1 MPICS
6 LPNWTCRRSLYNQP
20 IPIQSWFRYSCE
32 MRVHWVWCYVNLPVG
47 ANILMLERNLTISAC
62 VGWTGAAGGFLYGE
76 ICWVSL
82 GPRYDNELLFVI
94 DGIKTKLITLSRLS
108 RHPVCRGG
116 AWQGDCG
123 GEIIHNRHQLQLQ
136 LLPARL
142 RCVGGWWGLAVATV
156 SSPFPIVLVDFTT
169 QCWQSVMTSGFW
181 QRSHKTEIFGV
192 EYPWRTVICLV

>member
-1 MPICS
+1 MSVLYQYVVHLTDWTYRKS
-6 LPNWTCRRSLYNQP
+6 LFNQH
-20 IPIQSWFRYSCE
+20 IPIQLWFRYSCK

-62 VGWTGAAGGFLYGE
+62 VGWTGAAGGFLFGD

-82 GPRYDNELLFVI
+82 GPRYDYELLFVI

-116 AWQGDCG
+116 DRQGDCG
-123 GEIIHNRHQLQLQ
+123 GEIINNRHQLQLQ

-156 SSPFPIVLVDFTT
+156 SSPFPIVLLDFTT
-169 QCWQSVMTSGFW
+169 LHSVDSQWWPADFDSEVTRQKS
-181 QRSHKTEIFGV
+181 V
-192 EYPWRTVICLV
+192 E